1 MLVDVGAGG
10 NLEREP
16 ACGNYSRAREHEAE
30 AWEKAVRDV
39 KTGMAVAMPM
49 RLARMVRGLRIN
61 PVGVVEEKGKRRVV
75 HDSTYSAEPEARGG
89 GGGSENETPYWNQIP
104 EFYLV
109 DVRPNYQEGTGAEGQ
124 SREGKECPDT
134 EDGREEYLSAGRS
147 GPGGGSDFG

>member
-1 MLVDVGAGG
+1 MLVDVGTGG

-16 ACGNYSRAREHEAE
+16 ACGNHSRAREHEAE
-30 AWEKAVRDV
+30 AWAKAVRDV

-109 DVRPNYQEGTGAEGQ
+109 DVRPDYSGGYWGRGTKSGGEGV
-124 SREGKECPDT
+124 S
-134 EDGREEYLSAGRS
+134 
-147 GPGGGSDFG
+147 